1 LVRHEAGLLQA
12 STPGALRLAT
22 DAALMKIAGAYHID
36 CHHGVNGVWIPEV
49 AARGRYLVRHEAG
62 LLQASTPGAL
72 RLATDAALMNI
83 AGAHHID
90 CNHGEK

>member
-22 DAALMKIAGAYHID
+22 D
-36 CHHGVNGVWIPEV
+36 V
-49 AARGRYLVRHEAG
+49 
-62 LLQASTPGAL
+62 
-72 RLATDAALMNI
+72 ALMNI
-83 AGAHHID
+83 ALASYSV

>member
-1 LVRHEAGLLQA
+1 
-12 STPGALRLAT
+12 
-22 DAALMKIAGAYHID
+22 
-36 CHHGVNGVWIPEV
+36 
-49 AARGRYLVRHEAG
+49 

-90 CNHGEK
+90 CNHGEKLVYIPEVATGGWYLVRHEAGLLQASTPGALRLATAAELMRIAGAHHIGCNHGEK